1 VVEMEWYPD
10 HYPGTW
16 VFLLPG
22 CCPLN
27 GVIMTAE
34 LYFTTQREFNV
45 NLHADCKYDCVTHAD

>member
-1 VVEMEWYPD
+1 MEWYPD

-27 GVIMTAE
+27 SVIMTAE
-34 LYFTTQREFNV
+34 LYFTMQREFNV